1 MVKELVEAYKVSR
14 EEDKEYRKELREID
28 LRERYVKLM
37 SAAAKAAADMQ
48 KLGIDEAKAKA
59 LLQKPF

>member
-1 MVKELVEAYKVSR
+1 MVKEMIEAYKASR

-28 LRERYVKLM
+28 LRERYVKLL
-37 SAAAKAAADMQ
+37 AVAAKTAADMQ
-48 KLGIDEAKAKA
+48 KLGVDEAKAKA